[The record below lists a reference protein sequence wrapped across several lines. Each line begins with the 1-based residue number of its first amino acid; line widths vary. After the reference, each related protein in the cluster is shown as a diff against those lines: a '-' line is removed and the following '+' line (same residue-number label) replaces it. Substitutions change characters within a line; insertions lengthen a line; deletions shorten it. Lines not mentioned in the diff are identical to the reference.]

1 MTSFSPTPRPAF
13 IYNASDDTWY
23 EISAKADTASGY
35 EWGGD
40 HSFLAEITAKYGI
53 NNFLNPTLRDAAIVE
68 PQRGAFCIIKQDELG
83 NDVNEIQV
91 YTGSEWTTFIPSP
104 IGNTEKYLK
113 SNGIIATWESAPD
126 VLTQIFLTM
135 GA

>member
-1 MTSFSPTPRPAF
+1 MWQNLNITHVLNDLLQRV
-13 IYNASDDTWY
+13 
-23 EISAKADTASGY
+23 AK
-35 EWGGD
+35 WCKN
-40 HSFLAEITAKYGI
+40 KYGI